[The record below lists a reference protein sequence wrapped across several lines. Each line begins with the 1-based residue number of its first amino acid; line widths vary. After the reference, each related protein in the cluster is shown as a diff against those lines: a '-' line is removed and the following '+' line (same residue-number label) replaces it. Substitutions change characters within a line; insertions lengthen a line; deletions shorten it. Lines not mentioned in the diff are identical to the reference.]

1 MSGIAAMG
9 YAPSKEWLLIV
20 LDTVEIQPHRLTD
33 AAIAEPEVSPRECD
47 DGE

>member
-9 YAPSKEWLLIV
+9 YAPSQEWLLIV
-20 LDTVEIQPHRLTD
+20 LDTLEQQPRRLTD
-33 AAIAEPEVSPRECD
+33 AAMAEPEVSPRESG